1 MIDGLSG
8 WPYCVGY
15 PTDNSARVELQ
26 YATTFTGLLSERTA
40 GPLRTQEVQVT
51 MGQETPNNVAAV
63 KVVSR
68 RILVADDDLDGA
80 ETLAIVLRVA
90 GHDVQIAHDGPST
103 LRIAADFQ
111 PDVVF
116 LDVGMPGMDGFETA
130 RQLRQS
136 VQLDRAVLVA
146 LTGYGREE
154 DRARAA
160 QAGFDHFFVK
170 PTPPKVLTDIALQ
183 LRPSG

>member
-1 MIDGLSG
+1 
-8 WPYCVGY
+8 
-15 PTDNSARVELQ
+15 
-26 YATTFTGLLSERTA
+26 
-40 GPLRTQEVQVT
+40 
-51 MGQETPNNVAAV
+51 MGQETPNNVVAV

-136 VQLDRAVLVA
+136 VQFDKAVLVA

-160 QAGFDHFFVK
+160 QAGFDHFLVK

>member
-1 MIDGLSG
+1 MDQKM
-8 WPYCVGY
+8 
-15 PTDNSARVELQ
+15 PT
-26 YATTFTGLLSERTA
+26 
-40 GPLRTQEVQVT
+40 
-51 MGQETPNNVAAV
+51 NVMR
-63 KVVSR
+63 VVSR
-68 RILVADDDLDGA
+68 RILVVDEDLDGA

-103 LRIAADFQ
+103 LKIAADFQ

-130 RQLRQS
+130 RQLRQRAE
-136 VQLDRAVLVA
+136 LDKAVLVA

-160 QAGFDHFFVK
+160 QAGFDHFLVK

>member
-1 MIDGLSG
+1 
-8 WPYCVGY
+8 
-15 PTDNSARVELQ
+15 
-26 YATTFTGLLSERTA
+26 
-40 GPLRTQEVQVT
+40 
-51 MGQETPNNVAAV
+51 MGQETPNNVVAV

-136 VQLDRAVLVA
+136 VELDKTVLVA

-160 QAGFDHFFVK
+160 QAGFDHFLVK

>member
-1 MIDGLSG
+1 
-8 WPYCVGY
+8 
-15 PTDNSARVELQ
+15 
-26 YATTFTGLLSERTA
+26 
-40 GPLRTQEVQVT
+40 
-51 MGQETPNNVAAV
+51 MGQETPNNVVAV

-136 VQLDRAVLVA
+136 VQLDKAVLVA

-160 QAGFDHFFVK
+160 QAGFDHFLVK

>member
-1 MIDGLSG
+1 
-8 WPYCVGY
+8 
-15 PTDNSARVELQ
+15 
-26 YATTFTGLLSERTA
+26 
-40 GPLRTQEVQVT
+40 

-136 VQLDRAVLVA
+136 VELDKAVLVA

-160 QAGFDHFFVK
+160 QAGFDHFLVK

>member
-1 MIDGLSG
+1 
-8 WPYCVGY
+8 
-15 PTDNSARVELQ
+15 
-26 YATTFTGLLSERTA
+26 
-40 GPLRTQEVQVT
+40 
-51 MGQETPNNVAAV
+51 MGQEMPKNVPGG

-68 RILVADDDLDGA
+68 RILVADDDVDSA

-103 LRIAADFQ
+103 LKTAADFQ

-130 RQLRQS
+130 RQLRQI
-136 VQLDRAVLVA
+136 VGLDKTVLVA

-154 DRARAA
+154 DRQRAVE
-160 QAGFDHFFVK
+160 AGFDRFLVK
-170 PTPPKVLTDIALQ
+170 PTPPKVLTDIAAQ
-183 LRPSG
+183 PRASS

>member
-1 MIDGLSG
+1 
-8 WPYCVGY
+8 
-15 PTDNSARVELQ
+15 
-26 YATTFTGLLSERTA
+26 
-40 GPLRTQEVQVT
+40 
-51 MGQETPNNVAAV
+51 MGQEMPKNAPGG

-68 RILVADDDLDGA
+68 RILVVDDDLDGA

-90 GHDVQIAHDGPST
+90 GHGVQVAHDGPST
-103 LRIAADFQ
+103 LKIAADFQ

-130 RQLRQS
+130 RQLRQR
-136 VQLDRAVLVA
+136 VELDKAVLVA

-154 DRARAA
+154 DRQRAA
-160 QAGFDHFFVK
+160 QAGFDHFLVK

>member
-1 MIDGLSG
+1 
-8 WPYCVGY
+8 
-15 PTDNSARVELQ
+15 
-26 YATTFTGLLSERTA
+26 
-40 GPLRTQEVQVT
+40 
-51 MGQETPNNVAAV
+51 MGQETPNNVVAV

-136 VQLDRAVLVA
+136 VELDKTVLVA
-146 LTGYGREE
+146 LTSYGREE

-160 QAGFDHFFVK
+160 QAGFDHFLVK

>member
-1 MIDGLSG
+1 
-8 WPYCVGY
+8 
-15 PTDNSARVELQ
+15 
-26 YATTFTGLLSERTA
+26 
-40 GPLRTQEVQVT
+40 
-51 MGQETPNNVAAV
+51 MGQETPNNVVAV

-136 VQLDRAVLVA
+136 VELDKTVLVA

-160 QAGFDHFFVK
+160 QAGFDHFLVK
-170 PTPPKVLTDIALQ
+170 PTPPNVLTDIALQ

>member
-1 MIDGLSG
+1 
-8 WPYCVGY
+8 
-15 PTDNSARVELQ
+15 
-26 YATTFTGLLSERTA
+26 
-40 GPLRTQEVQVT
+40 
-51 MGQETPNNVAAV
+51 MGQETPNNVVAV

-130 RQLRQS
+130 RQLRQR
-136 VQLDRAVLVA
+136 VELDKAVLVA

-160 QAGFDHFFVK
+160 QAGFDHFLVK
-170 PTPPKVLTDIALQ
+170 PTPPKILTDIALQ

>member
-1 MIDGLSG
+1 
-8 WPYCVGY
+8 
-15 PTDNSARVELQ
+15 
-26 YATTFTGLLSERTA
+26 
-40 GPLRTQEVQVT
+40 
-51 MGQETPNNVAAV
+51 MGQETPNNVVAV

-136 VQLDRAVLVA
+136 VHLDKAVLVA

-160 QAGFDHFFVK
+160 QAGFDHFLVK

>member
-1 MIDGLSG
+1 
-8 WPYCVGY
+8 
-15 PTDNSARVELQ
+15 
-26 YATTFTGLLSERTA
+26 
-40 GPLRTQEVQVT
+40 

-136 VQLDRAVLVA
+136 VQLDKTVLVA

-160 QAGFDHFFVK
+160 QAGFDHFLVK

>member
-1 MIDGLSG
+1 
-8 WPYCVGY
+8 
-15 PTDNSARVELQ
+15 
-26 YATTFTGLLSERTA
+26 
-40 GPLRTQEVQVT
+40 
-51 MGQETPNNVAAV
+51 MGQETPNNVVAV

-130 RQLRQS
+130 RQLRQC
-136 VQLDRAVLVA
+136 VELDKTVLVA

-160 QAGFDHFFVK
+160 QAGFDHFLVK
-170 PTPPKVLTDIALQ
+170 PTPPKVLNDIALQ
-183 LRPSG
+183 TRQPS

>member
-1 MIDGLSG
+1 
-8 WPYCVGY
+8 
-15 PTDNSARVELQ
+15 
-26 YATTFTGLLSERTA
+26 
-40 GPLRTQEVQVT
+40 
-51 MGQETPNNVAAV
+51 MGQETPNNVVAV

-130 RQLRQS
+130 RQLRQRAE
-136 VQLDRAVLVA
+136 LDKAVLVA
-146 LTGYGREE
+146 LTGYGRAE
-154 DRARAA
+154 DRQRAA
-160 QAGFDHFFVK
+160 QAGFDHFLVK